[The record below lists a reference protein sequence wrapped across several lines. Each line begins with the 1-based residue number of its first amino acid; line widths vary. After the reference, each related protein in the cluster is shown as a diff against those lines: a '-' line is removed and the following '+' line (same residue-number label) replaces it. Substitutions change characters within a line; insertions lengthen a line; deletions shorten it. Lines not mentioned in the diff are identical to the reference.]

1 MHHTNIQY
9 LLHLADTALILSHR
23 NSEWCGHGP
32 VLEQDIA
39 ITNIALD
46 QLGLA
51 RNLYQYAAAT
61 LGNTDEDRLAM
72 TRPEREYRHPLLAEL
87 PRGDWAF
94 TVLRQ
99 YLLCQFQYLQ
109 YQELQRHADAQL
121 SAIAAKALKELK
133 YHLRWS
139 SEWVIRLGDGT
150 PESHVRMQQAL
161 QQCWSYTGEL
171 FSAADYEKAA
181 GADPA
186 SWETA
191 WKEQVAAIL
200 QEATLPIPG
209 ATFMQ
214 QGGKQGLHTE
224 HLGYLLTELQYMQR
238 AYPGCEW

>member
-1 MHHTNIQY
+1 MHQTNIQY

-51 RNLYQYAAAT
+51 RNLYQYAAAQ

-72 TRPEREYRHPLLAEL
+72 MRPERAYTNVLLAEL
-87 PRGDWAF
+87 PKGNWGF

-99 YLLCQFQYLQ
+99 YFICQFQYLQ
-109 YQELQRHADAQL
+109 YQQLQHHADEHLA
-121 SAIAAKALKELK
+121 AIAAKALKELK

-150 PESHVRMQQAL
+150 EESHARITDAL
-161 QQCWSYTGEL
+161 QQLWPYTGEM
-171 FSAADYEKAA
+171 FIAANYEREA

-186 SWETA
+186 TLQPA
-191 WKEQVAAIL
+191 WMEQTQGIL
-200 QEATLPIPG
+200 LEATLPVPEN
-209 ATFMQ
+209 TFMHS
-214 QGGKQGLHTE
+214 GGKQGIHTE
-224 HLGYLLTELQYMQR
+224 SFGLMLTELQYLQR